1 MEISATRSKYEE
13 QKLGVEHMLQVIR
26 DQDDIENQAPEV
38 LDVQFN

>member
-1 MEISATRSKYEE
+1 
-13 QKLGVEHMLQVIR
+13 MLQVIR